1 MHNWFECKVKLEKTA
16 DDGKI
21 SKVGES
27 YLVDALS
34 FTEAEER
41 MVQEMKPFISGD
53 FQIANIKRVK
63 ISELFF
69 NDNGDKW
76 YRCKV
81 NFVTL
86 DEERG
91 VEKRTPVV
99 MMVQAADFRGA
110 LDGLTEGM
118 KGTMADW
125 EVAVITETTVMDVF
139 RFNAE
144 FNNKPT
150 VVE

>member
-1 MHNWFECKVKLEKTA
+1 MHNWFECKVKLEKTV

-21 SKVGES
+21 VKVGES

-41 MVQEMKPFISGD
+41 MVDEMKPFISGD

-69 NDNGDKW
+69 NDQGDKW

-81 NFVTL
+81 NFVTF
-86 DEERG
+86 DEEKG
-91 VEKRTPVV
+91 IEKRSPVL
-99 MMVQAADFRGA
+99 MMVQAVDFRGA

-125 EVAVITETTVMDVF
+125 EVANITETTIMDVF
-139 RFNAE
+139 RFDSE
-144 FNNKPT
+144 FKKSTP
-150 VVE
+150 EL